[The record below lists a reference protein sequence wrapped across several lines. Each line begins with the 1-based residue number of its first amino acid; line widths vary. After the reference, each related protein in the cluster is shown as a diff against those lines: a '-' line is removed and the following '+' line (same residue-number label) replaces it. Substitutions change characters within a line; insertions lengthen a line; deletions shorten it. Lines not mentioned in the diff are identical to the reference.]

1 MCCKLLNI
9 CRPDS
14 AVGRKRERDFCN
26 RKVKLILYLYLSR
39 ATAVT
44 VVGPAADRC
53 QATDNGT
60 FTKLFFFKW
69 ERQGKYFSPRDKDNN
84 WEWQTDGQ
92 MDRMLLY
99 VLGPSRLHMPP
110 LASTRWHNKNSNKFN
125 ATQQALGMT
134 LGHVT
139 ASERGRGTF
148 QGASLGVALL
158 PLFAFVVCVRQSVC
172 VRVSVCGKVETF
184 DICVCQHALLIRR
197 MAGQNVNKFRGK

>member
-9 CRPDS
+9 CRP
-14 AVGRKRERDFCN
+14 ARVCGKKRARERDFSN

-60 FTKLFFFKW
+60 FTKLFVFKW

-92 MDRMLLY
+92 MDRMLLC
-99 VLGPSRLHMPP
+99 VLALSRLHSPL

-139 ASERGRGTF
+139 ASKRGRGSYH
-148 QGASLGVALL
+148 GASLGVALL
-158 PLFAFVVCVRQSVC
+158 PLFVSVVCVHQL
-172 VRVSVCGKVETF
+172 
-184 DICVCQHALLIRR
+184 CVCECVWQSWNLWHLCVPACITHTPHGR
-197 MAGQNVNKFRGK
+197 AECEQVSG